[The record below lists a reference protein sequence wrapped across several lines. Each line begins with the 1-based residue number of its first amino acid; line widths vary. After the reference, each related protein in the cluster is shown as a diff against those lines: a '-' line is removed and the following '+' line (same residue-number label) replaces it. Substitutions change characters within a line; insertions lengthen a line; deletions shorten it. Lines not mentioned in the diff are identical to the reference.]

1 MDDLDPVLLG
11 LAVLVGMGVS
21 FALFANRTKPNEDLK
36 KESTLTKLPNQNFPV
51 LIGKP
56 SGNVILNPDPVNGA
70 KPGAMQPINPPTY
83 TPPVQPAPSQ
93 PAPSQP
99 APSGA
104 VPLASNPDVGFISGG
119 ILTRT
124 DSYTLPKTTSLSGM
138 KYTPP
143 TTVLRRL

>member
-36 KESTLTKLPNQNFPV
+36 KDSTLTKLPNQNFPV

-93 PAPSQP
+93 PQ
-99 APSGA
+99 PSGA
-104 VPLASNPDVGFISGG
+104 VPLASNPDVAYLPGG

-124 DSYTLPKTTSLSGM
+124 DPYTLPKTTSLSGM